1 MKITYV
7 ENWNSH
13 VSQWS
18 LMDKI
23 NLISNYIHRDT
34 LLDGA
39 KTIIMTQEMHD
50 TLALPVI
57 NNIQNRY
64 NGISIDNDL
73 DNKVIVKFD
82 ELIQGEI
89 RISNKQLKSWG

>member
-1 MKITYV
+1 MITYV

-23 NLISNYIHRDT
+23 NQISNYIHRDT
-34 LLDGA
+34 LLGGA
-39 KTIIMTQEMHD
+39 KTVIMTQELHD
-50 TLALPVI
+50 SLALPVI

-73 DNKVIVKFD
+73 GDKVIVKFD
-82 ELIQGEI
+82 ELIQGEV
-89 RISNKQLKSWG
+89 RISNKPLKRW